1 MSLFFYIFASGII
14 NYYIISV
21 MKKSILMVFLL
32 VCMLTYSFIPCFAD
46 NNLNISRSD
55 NEIIINGS
63 SLSSFSNSGKPNKKG
78 QNNKDFQI
86 GIELG
91 GNMSSM
97 ITSKDYQNSIANK
110 YGGEYK
116 ASSGFGFQGGL
127 YGDFNLTEKLFLE
140 FGLYFIQRPYKE
152 NVNYQNSVTAYDIT
166 VTTTNATEIKYSPIY
181 LQVPILFKLNFSLSE
196 SSSINL
202 KAGPYFSFG
211 LGGKIQSN
219 TLMQVVTTGLGT
231 TQKETS
237 ASSDYFVG
245 YEKSDIGL
253 KAGVG
258 FDFSKITCGLFV
270 DYGLMNIQIGANEGM
285 SVHNFSLGLNVGY
298 KF

>member
-1 MSLFFYIFASGII
+1 
-14 NYYIISV
+14 
-21 MKKSILMVFLL
+21 
-32 VCMLTYSFIPCFAD
+32 
-46 NNLNISRSD
+46 
-55 NEIIINGS
+55 
-63 SLSSFSNSGKPNKKG
+63 
-78 QNNKDFQI
+78 
-86 GIELG
+86 
-91 GNMSSM
+91 M
-97 ITSKDYQNSIANK
+97 ITSKDYQNSIANN

-127 YGDFNLTEKLFLE
+127 YGDFNLSEKLFLE

-152 NVNYQNSVTAYDIT
+152 NVNYENSFTEYEIT
-166 VTTTNATEIKYSPIY
+166 VTTTKVTEINYSPMY
-181 LQVPILFKLNFSLSE
+181 LQVPILFKLNFPLSE

-211 LGGKIQSN
+211 LGGKINSN
-219 TLMQVVTTGLGT
+219 TLLQVVTTELGT

-237 ASSDYFVG
+237 ANSDYFVG
-245 YEKSDIGL
+245 YEKTDIGL

-270 DYGLMNIQIGANEGM
+270 DYGLMNIQIGAKEGM